1 MIKDTSGQDTIIETP
16 ASPWRRWALVGTAAV
31 AIAASIV
38 VVPVWQR
45 WASADV
51 TMERGQLRFAE
62 VTRGDL
68 TRDITAQGNIVA
80 AIKPTLFSTA
90 SGVIDLSVQAG
101 DAVQKGDL
109 IASVDSPE
117 LLNLLEQEKA
127 ALESAQTAFKRQQ
140 IQARKIQLQNDQI
153 ADLAED
159 GISESNPVS
168 IFKLLFNQQNK

>member
-1 MIKDTSGQDTIIETP
+1 M
-16 ASPWRRWALVGTAAV
+16 
-31 AIAASIV
+31 

-101 DAVQKGDL
+101 DPVQKGDL